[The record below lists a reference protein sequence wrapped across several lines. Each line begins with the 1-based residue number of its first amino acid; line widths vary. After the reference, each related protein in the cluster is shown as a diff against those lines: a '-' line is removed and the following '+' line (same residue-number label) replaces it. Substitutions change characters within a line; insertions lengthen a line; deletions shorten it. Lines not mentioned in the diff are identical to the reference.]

1 MGDTQVEE
9 TAKNS
14 NGGGKGSGVYTFL
27 GLVIIVVVIVGS
39 FFLFP
44 WKDLFKEKVDKNLV
58 AANAA
63 LQKKNWKEA
72 ITLFGKSIKSNPANS
87 AAYVGRSR
95 AYLQLRDL
103 DKAMD
108 EANQAVKHGKKSALA
123 YGQRG
128 IVLKLK
134 GKTDAALKDFNNAA
148 KLKKDY
154 SWAYAQAA
162 DIYLRQNKLDAAIKK
177 INEALKTKP
186 DFVEALRLRARIL
199 SRTGKCKEAFIDFSK
214 AAKLRPNDPDAI
226 QDKAWF
232 LMTCPDEKVQDS
244 GKAMELARKAFD
256 LSGGK
261 DALVQETLAEAYYRQ
276 GDSLSA
282 VKHQKKAIE
291 LRKTTCPDSSCVKE
305 MLVRLKKYELA
316 GRREKRDNYE
326 ILPLDGAYSK

>member
-1 MGDTQVEE
+1 MVDTQVDE
-9 TAKNS
+9 TTQ
-14 NGGGKGSGVYTFL
+14 NGDGKGKGSGVYTFL
-27 GLVIIVVVIVGS
+27 GFAIIVLVVVGS

-44 WKDLFKEKVDKNLV
+44 WKDLFKEKADKNLV

-63 LQKKNWKEA
+63 LEKNNWKEA
-72 ITLFGKSIKSNPANS
+72 ITLFGKSLKSNPANS

-108 EANQAVKHGKKSALA
+108 EANQAVKHDKKSALA

-128 IVLKLK
+128 IVLKLT
-134 GKTDAALKDFNNAA
+134 GKTDAALKDFIEAS
-148 KLKKDY
+148 KLKNDY

-162 DIYLRQNKLDAAIKK
+162 DIYLRQNKFDAALKK
-177 INEALKTKP
+177 VNLALKIKP

-199 SRTGKCKEAFIDFSK
+199 ARTGKCKEAFKDFSR
-214 AAKLRPNDPDAI
+214 AAKIRPNDPDAI
-226 QDKAWF
+226 QDEAWY
-232 LMTCPDEKVQDS
+232 LMTCPDEKIQDS

-276 GDSLSA
+276 GDPLSA
-282 VKHQKKAIE
+282 VKHQTKAIE
-291 LRKTTCPDSSCVKE
+291 LRKTDCPDGSCVKE
-305 MLVRLKKYELA
+305 MVVRLKKYELA
-316 GRREKRDNYE
+316 GRREKRDDYE